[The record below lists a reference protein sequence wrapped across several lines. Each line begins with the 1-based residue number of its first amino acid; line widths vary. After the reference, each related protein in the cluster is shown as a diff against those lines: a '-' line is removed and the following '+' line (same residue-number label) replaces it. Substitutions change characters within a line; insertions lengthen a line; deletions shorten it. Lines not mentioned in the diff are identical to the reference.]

1 MLPINIPKFT
11 PNFTCIDVKG
21 GLMVKYNFFFLSC
34 HKSENEWAIWGKGS
48 WGSLYIKENVLFTLV
63 VTHIYILCT
72 KCSFFFYTRC
82 FSQNFRN
89 FKHDVQFPYLLK
101 TRNEYLCSRYINMW
115 ELVWGNFP
123 KNRAWSCI
131 WQKCSFKVV
140 FELRFTQ
147 TQLHHCLRDC
157 YIASLSFNE

>member
-21 GLMVKYNFFFLSC
+21 GLMVKYTFFFFFLSC

-63 VTHIYILCT
+63 VTHIYIYFAQNVH
-72 KCSFFFYTRC
+72 FFFIQARC

-123 KNRAWSCI
+123 KNGAWRC
-131 WQKCSFKVV
+131 VL
-140 FELRFTQ
+140 ELRLSKM
-147 TQLHHCLRDC
+147 QLQR
-157 YIASLSFNE
+157 

>member
-72 KCSFFFYTRC
+72 KCSFFFLYKMFLTK
-82 FSQNFRN
+82 FS
-89 FKHDVQFPYLLK
+89 
-101 TRNEYLCSRYINMW
+101 
-115 ELVWGNFP
+115 
-123 KNRAWSCI
+123 
-131 WQKCSFKVV
+131 
-140 FELRFTQ
+140 
-147 TQLHHCLRDC
+147 
-157 YIASLSFNE
+157 